1 MGYPRESGL
10 LEWPMSLLDYERRFS
25 TLRVNSGGANKSPH
39 KVAMLQAV
47 MDLVESGEVAINRFY
62 FDDNLKSHFTNRFQ
76 ALASPSDRNNPHLPF
91 FHLRSEGFWH
101 HKVRPGQHE
110 SYEQLTTATSQGVIN
125 DHIDHAFLDDELFE
139 LLGNRIARE
148 LLRSALLI
156 SLDEKSIR
164 DLLQPERGGWDWLEC
179 EFLVN
184 DYVAMLE
191 KHLVGASYSKAAHRR
206 ALRQRLNNRSEGSI
220 EYKHQNV
227 SAVLL
232 ELGLPYIPGYKPAFN
247 YQQQL
252 KQVVLSYLAG
262 HQKIVDDV
270 NLVADKVAEE
280 PDHSDRAWDSVF
292 DPDPPER
299 IPHVAEGR
307 PSYLAKRI
315 DFSERERR
323 NRQLGERA
331 EEFVLRMEKQR
342 LTAQG
347 RPDLAADVE
356 WSSNK
361 RGDGLG
367 YDIRSFDAAGEQE
380 RFLEV
385 KATNSGKYLPFFISE
400 NERAFSNDYSDAF
413 RLYRVYEFT
422 TAPKFFIL
430 PGAIEQ
436 HVHLL
441 PQNYRARF

>member
-1 MGYPRESGL
+1 
-10 LEWPMSLLDYERRFS
+10 MSLLDYEKRYS

-39 KVAMLQAV
+39 KVAMLQAA
-47 MDLVESGEVAINRFY
+47 MDLVESGEVTNNRFY
-62 FDDNLKSHFTNRFQ
+62 FDENLKSRFTERFQ
-76 ALASPSDRNNPHLPF
+76 VLASPSDRNNPHLPF

-101 HKVRPGQHE
+101 HKIRPGQRE
-110 SYEQLTTATSQGVIN
+110 PYQRLTTATSQGVV
-125 DHIDHAFLDDELFE
+125 DAHIEYAFLDDELFE
-139 LLGNRIARE
+139 LLGNHIARE
-148 LLRSALLI
+148 LLRSALLN
-156 SLDEKSIR
+156 SLDEESIHN
-164 DLLQPERGGWDWLEC
+164 LLQPERGGWDWLEC

-184 DYVAMLE
+184 DYVTMLE

-206 ALRQRLNNRSEGSI
+206 ALLPRLNNRSEGSI

-262 HQKIVDDV
+262 HQKVIDDV
-270 NLVADKVAEE
+270 NLVADKIADE
-280 PDHSDRAWDSVF
+280 PEYYDRGWDSVF
-292 DPDPPER
+292 DPEPPER
-299 IPHVAEGR
+299 IPHVAKSR

-331 EEFVLRMEKQR
+331 EEFVLRMERQR

-347 RPDLAADVE
+347 RPDLAAEVE
-356 WSSNK
+356 WSSK
-361 RGDGLG
+361 ERGDGLG
-367 YDIRSFDAAGEQE
+367 FDIRSFDAIGDQE

-385 KATNSGKYLPFFISE
+385 KATKSGKYQPFFISE
-400 NERAFSNDYSDAF
+400 NERSFSNEFSAAF
-413 RLYRVYEFT
+413 RLYRVYDFGL
-422 TAPKFFIL
+422 ASRFFIL

-436 HVHLL
+436 HVHLM

>member
-1 MGYPRESGL
+1 
-10 LEWPMSLLDYERRFS
+10 MSLLDYEKRFA
-25 TLRVNSGGANKSPH
+25 TLRMNRGGANKSPH
-39 KVAMLQAV
+39 KVAMLQSV
-47 MDLVESGEVAINRFY
+47 MDLVESGEVANNRFC
-62 FDDNLKSHFTNRFQ
+62 FDDTLKRHFSKRFQ
-76 ALASPSDRNNPHLPF
+76 ELAYPSDRNNPHLPY

-101 HKVRPGQHE
+101 LKVRPGQHE
-110 SYEQLTTATSQGVIN
+110 SYERLTTATSQGVI
-125 DHIDHAFLDDELFE
+125 DAHIEYAYLDDELFE

-148 LLRSALLI
+148 LLRSALLT
-156 SLDEKSIR
+156 SLDEKTIR
-164 DLLQPERGGWDWLEC
+164 DLLQTERGGWDWLEC

-206 ALRQRLNNRSEGSI
+206 TLQPRLNNRSEGSI

-262 HQKIVDDV
+262 HQKVIDDV
-270 NLVADKVAEE
+270 NLVADKIADE
-280 PDHSDRAWDSVF
+280 PEYYDRGWDSAF
-292 DPDPPER
+292 DPEPPER
-299 IPHVAEGR
+299 IPRVAESR
-307 PSYLAKRI
+307 PSYLARHI

-342 LTAQG
+342 LTGQG
-347 RPDLAADVE
+347 RPDLAAEVE
-356 WSSNK
+356 WSSK
-361 RGDGLG
+361 DRGDGLG
-367 YDIRSFDAAGEQE
+367 FDIRSFDSTGDQE

-400 NERAFSNDYSDAF
+400 NERAFSNDYSDSF
-413 RLYRVYEFT
+413 LLYRVYEFT
-422 TAPKFFIL
+422 TAPRFFIL

-436 HVHLL
+436 HVHLM

>member
-1 MGYPRESGL
+1 
-10 LEWPMSLLDYERRFS
+10 MSLLDYEKRFL
-25 TLRVNSGGANKSPH
+25 TLRLNRRGGKKSPH

-47 MDLVESGEVAINRFY
+47 MDLIESGQITNNRIY
-62 FDDNLKSHFTNRFQ
+62 FDENLKRHFTERFQ
-76 ALASPSDRNNPHLPF
+76 ALKSHSDHNNPHLPF
-91 FHLRSEGFWH
+91 FHLHSEGFWH
-101 HKVRPGQHE
+101 HKVRPGQQE
-110 SYEQLTTATSQGVIN
+110 IYQQLTTATSPGVIN
-125 DHIDHAFLDDELFE
+125 AHIDYAFLDDELFE

-148 LLRSALLI
+148 LLKSALLT
-156 SLDEKSIR
+156 SLDEKAIR

-184 DYVAMLE
+184 DYVTMLE
-191 KHLVGASYSKAAHRR
+191 KHLVGAAYSKAAHRR
-206 ALRQRLNNRSEGSI
+206 ALQPRLNSRSEGSI

-227 SAVLL
+227 SAVFL

-262 HQKIVDDV
+262 HQKVVDDV

-292 DPDPPER
+292 DPEPPER
-299 IPHVAEGR
+299 IPHVAENR

-331 EEFVLRMEKQR
+331 EEFVLRLEKQR

-356 WSSNK
+356 WSSK
-361 RGDGLG
+361 ERGDGLG
-367 YDIRSFDAAGEQE
+367 FDIRSFDSTGDQE

-422 TAPKFFIL
+422 TAPRFFIL

>member
-1 MGYPRESGL
+1 
-10 LEWPMSLLDYERRFS
+10 MSLLDYEKRFS
-25 TLRVNSGGANKSPH
+25 KLRVNSGGANKSPH
-39 KVAMLQAV
+39 KVAMLQV
-47 MDLVESGEVAINRFY
+47 IMDLVESGEVKQNRFY
-62 FDDNLKSHFTNRFQ
+62 FDDNLKRRFTERFR
-76 ALASPSDRNNPHLPF
+76 ALASQSDRNNPHLPF

-101 HKVRPGQHE
+101 HKIKPGQLE
-110 SYEQLTTATSQGVIN
+110 RYQQLTTATSSSVIN
-125 DHIDHAFLDDELFE
+125 THIDYAYLDDELFE
-139 LLGNRIARE
+139 LLDNRIARE

-156 SLDEKSIR
+156 NLDEQSIR

-184 DYVAMLE
+184 DYVTMLE
-191 KHLVGASYSKAAHRR
+191 KHLVGASYSKSAHRR
-206 ALRQRLNNRSEGSI
+206 ALRPRLNNRSEGSI

-262 HQKIVDDV
+262 HQSVVDEV
-270 NLVADKVAEE
+270 NLVADKVADASEYYE
-280 PDHSDRAWDSVF
+280 RGWDSVF

-299 IPHVAEGR
+299 IPHVAESR
-307 PSYLAKRI
+307 PGYLAKRI

-323 NRQLGERA
+323 NRQLGESA
-331 EEFVLRMEKQR
+331 EKFVLRMEKQR
-342 LTAQG
+342 LIAEG
-347 RPDLAADVE
+347 RPDLAEEVE
-356 WSSNK
+356 WSSEK

-367 YDIRSFDAAGEQE
+367 YDIRSFDVSGDQE

-385 KATNSGKYLPFFISE
+385 KATRSGKYQPFFISE
-400 NERAFSNDYSDAF
+400 NERSFSNEFSEAF
-413 RLYRVYEFT
+413 RLYRVYDFGL
-422 TAPKFFIL
+422 ASRFFIL

-436 HVHLL
+436 HVHLT

>member
-1 MGYPRESGL
+1 MGHPGESGL
-10 LEWPMSLLDYERRFS
+10 LEWPVSLLDYEKRFS
-25 TLRVNSGGANKSPH
+25 TLRVNRGAANKSPH

-47 MDLVESGEVAINRFY
+47 MDLVESGEVANNRFY
-62 FDDNLKSHFTNRFQ
+62 FDDNLRGHFTKRFQ
-76 ALASPSDRNNPHLPF
+76 ELASPSDRNNPHLPF

-184 DYVAMLE
+184 DYVTMLE

-206 ALRQRLNNRSEGSI
+206 ALQPHLNNRTDGSI

-262 HQKIVDDV
+262 NQKVVDDV
-270 NLVADKVAEE
+270 NLVADKVADE
-280 PDHSDRAWDSVF
+280 PEYYDRGWDAVF
-292 DPDPPER
+292 DPEPPER

-331 EEFVLRMEKQR
+331 EEFVLRMERQR

-347 RPDLAADVE
+347 RPDLAAEVE
-356 WSSNK
+356 WSSK
-361 RGDGLG
+361 ERGDGLG
-367 YDIRSFDAAGEQE
+367 FDIRSFDAAGDQE

>member
-1 MGYPRESGL
+1 
-10 LEWPMSLLDYERRFS
+10 MSLLDYEKRFAS
-25 TLRVNSGGANKSPH
+25 LRMNRGGANKSPH

-47 MDLVESGEVAINRFY
+47 MDLVESGKVTNNRFY
-62 FDDNLKSHFTNRFQ
+62 FDDGLNRHFTERFQ

-101 HKVRPGQHE
+101 HKVRPGQQE
-110 SYEQLTTATSQGVIN
+110 PYQQLTTATSKGVI
-125 DHIDHAFLDDELFE
+125 DAHIDYAFLDDELFE
-139 LLGNRIARE
+139 LLGNQFARE
-148 LLRSALLI
+148 LLRSALLV
-156 SLDEKSIR
+156 SLDEKSIHEI
-164 DLLQPERGGWDWLEC
+164 LQPGDGKWDWLEC
-179 EFLVN
+179 EFLMN
-184 DYVAMLE
+184 DYVTMLE
-191 KHLVGASYSKAAHRR
+191 KQLAGVPYSKAAYRR
-206 ALRQRLNNRSEGSI
+206 ALLPRLNNRSEGSI

-262 HQKIVDDV
+262 HQQVVDDV
-270 NLVADKVAEE
+270 NLVADKIADE
-280 PDHSDRAWDSVF
+280 PEYYDLGWDSVF
-292 DPDPPER
+292 DPEPPER
-299 IPHVAEGR
+299 IPNVAEGR

-315 DFSERERR
+315 NFSERERS

-331 EEFVLRMEKQR
+331 EEFVLRMERQR

-347 RPDLAADVE
+347 RSDLAAEVE
-356 WSSNK
+356 WSSK
-361 RGDGLG
+361 DRGDGLG
-367 YDIRSFDAAGEQE
+367 FDIRSFDSTGDQE

-422 TAPKFFIL
+422 TAPRFFIL

>member
-1 MGYPRESGL
+1 
-10 LEWPMSLLDYERRFS
+10 MSLLDYEKRFA
-25 TLRVNSGGANKSPH
+25 TLRMNRGGAKKSPH

-47 MDLVESGEVAINRFY
+47 MDLIESGEVANNRFC
-62 FDDNLKSHFTNRFQ
+62 FDDNLKSHFNRRFQ
-76 ALASPSDRNNPHLPF
+76 ELASSSDRNNPHLPF

-101 HKVRPGQHE
+101 LKVRPGQHE
-110 SYEQLTTATSQGVIN
+110 VYEKLTTATSPGVIN
-125 DHIDHAFLDDELFE
+125 AHIDHAYLDDELFE

-148 LLRSALLI
+148 LLRSALLT

-206 ALRQRLNNRSEGSI
+206 TLQPRLNNRSEGSI

-232 ELGLPYIPGYKPAFN
+232 EMGLPYIPGYKPAFN

-262 HQKIVDDV
+262 HQKVIDDV
-270 NLVADKVAEE
+270 NLVADKVADE
-280 PDHSDRAWDSVF
+280 PEYYDRGWDSAF
-292 DPDPPER
+292 DPEPPER
-299 IPHVAEGR
+299 IPYVAESR
-307 PSYLAKRI
+307 PSYLAKHI

-331 EEFVLRMEKQR
+331 EEFVLRMERQR

-347 RPDLAADVE
+347 RPDLAAEVE
-356 WSSNK
+356 WSSK
-361 RGDGLG
+361 ERGDGLG
-367 YDIRSFDAAGEQE
+367 FDIRSFDSTGDQE

-400 NERAFSNDYSDAF
+400 NERAFSNDFSDAF

-422 TAPKFFIL
+422 TAPRFFIL

-436 HVHLL
+436 HVQLL

>member
-1 MGYPRESGL
+1 
-10 LEWPMSLLDYERRFS
+10 MSLLEYEKRFA
-25 TLRVNSGGANKSPH
+25 TLRMNRGGANKSPH

-47 MDLVESGEVAINRFY
+47 MDLVESGAVTSNQFY
-62 FDDNLKSHFTNRFQ
+62 FDDDLKRQFTERFQ
-76 ALASPSDRNNPHLPF
+76 VLSSPLDRNNPHLPF

-101 HKVRPGQHE
+101 HKIRPGQQE
-110 SYEQLTTATSQGVIN
+110 QYQQLTTATSQGVVN
-125 DHIDHAFLDDELFE
+125 AHIDHAFLDDELFE
-139 LLGNRIARE
+139 LLANQFARE

-156 SLDEKSIR
+156 SLDEESIR

-191 KHLVGASYSKAAHRR
+191 KHLAGASYSKAAHRR
-206 ALRQRLNNRSEGSI
+206 ALLPRLNNRSGGSV

-262 HQKIVDDV
+262 HQNVVDDV
-270 NLVADKVAEE
+270 NLVADKV
-280 PDHSDRAWDSVF
+280 SDDLEHQDWAWDTVF
-292 DPDPPER
+292 DPEPPER
-299 IPHVAEGR
+299 IPHIAEGR

-323 NRQLGERA
+323 NRQLGRSA
-331 EEFVLRMEKQR
+331 EEFVVEVEQRR

-347 RPDLAADVE
+347 RPDLAAEVE
-356 WSSNK
+356 WSSDK

-367 YDIRSFDAAGEQE
+367 YDIRSFDASGEHE

-400 NERAFSNDYSDAF
+400 RERAFSNDFSAAF
-413 RLYRVYEFT
+413 RLYRVYEFS
-422 TAPKFFIL
+422 TARKFFIL

-436 HVHLL
+436 HVQLL
-441 PQNYRARF
+441 PQNYRAQF

>member
-1 MGYPRESGL
+1 
-10 LEWPMSLLDYERRFS
+10 MSLLDYEKRFS
-25 TLRVNSGGANKSPH
+25 ALRMNTGGANKSPH

-47 MDLVESGEVAINRFY
+47 MDLVESGETTSNRIN
-62 FDDNLKSHFTNRFQ
+62 FDESLKRHFTRRFQ
-76 ALASPSDRNNPHLPF
+76 ALASPTDRNNPHLPY

-101 HKVRPGQHE
+101 HKIKPGQQE
-110 SYEQLTTATSQGVIN
+110 RYQQLTTATSQGVI
-125 DHIDHAFLDDELFE
+125 DTCIDYVFLDDELFE
-139 LLGNRIARE
+139 LLGNQIARE
-148 LLRSALLI
+148 LLRSSLLA
-156 SLDEKSIR
+156 SLNEKSIR
-164 DLLQPERGGWDWLEC
+164 DLLAPKSGGWDWLEC

-184 DYVAMLE
+184 DYVTMLE
-191 KHLVGASYSKAAHRR
+191 KHLAGAPYSKAAHRR
-206 ALRQRLNNRSEGSI
+206 ALQPRLSNRSEGSV

-252 KQVVLSYLAG
+252 KQVILSYLAG
-262 HQKIVDDV
+262 HQKVVDDV
-270 NLVADKVAEE
+270 NLVADKTSDE
-280 PDHSDRAWDSVF
+280 PQYQDRGWDSVF
-292 DPDPPER
+292 DPEPPER
-299 IPHVAEGR
+299 IPRVAEGR

-331 EEFVLRMEKQR
+331 EEFVLSIERQR

-347 RPDLAADVE
+347 RPDLAAEVE
-356 WSSNK
+356 WSSK
-361 RGDGLG
+361 ERGDGLG
-367 YDIRSFDAAGEQE
+367 FDIRSFDASGDQE

-422 TAPKFFIL
+422 TAPRIFIL

-436 HVHLL
+436 HVQLL

>member
-1 MGYPRESGL
+1 MGDPGESGL
-10 LEWPMSLLDYERRFS
+10 LEWPVSLLDYEKRFS

-47 MDLVESGEVAINRFY
+47 MDLVESGEVANNRFY
-62 FDDNLKSHFTNRFQ
+62 FDDNLKSHFTKRFKE
-76 ALASPSDRNNPHLPF
+76 LASPSDRNNPHLPY

-101 HKVRPGQHE
+101 LKVRPGQHE
-110 SYEQLTTATSQGVIN
+110 SYEQLTTATSPGVIAA
-125 DHIDHAFLDDELFE
+125 HIDYAFLDDELFE
-139 LLGNRIARE
+139 LLGNQIARE
-148 LLRSALLI
+148 LLRSALLT

-164 DLLQPERGGWDWLEC
+164 DLLKPERDGWDWLEC
-179 EFLVN
+179 EFLVD
-184 DYVAMLE
+184 DYLAMLE
-191 KHLVGASYSKAAHRR
+191 KHLVGAPYSKAEHRR
-206 ALRQRLNNRSEGSI
+206 ALQPRLNNRSEGSI

-262 HQKIVDDV
+262 HQNVVDDV
-270 NLVADKVAEE
+270 NLVADKFVDE
-280 PDHSDRAWDSVF
+280 PTNHDWSWETVF
-292 DPDPPER
+292 DPEPPER
-299 IPHVAEGR
+299 IPHVAERR

-331 EEFVLRMEKQR
+331 EEFVLRMERQR

-367 YDIRSFDAAGEQE
+367 YDIRSFDAARDQE

-400 NERAFSNDYSDAF
+400 NERAFSNEYSDAF